1 MWTDTNAVGIL
12 TSAIL
17 KHENLISKNLQEMQC
32 TLYRLTLYENGFTTV
47 LLYTM
52 YGLGSFSATFLL
64 HTDLRGCGPGAAARG
79 PPTFV

>member
-1 MWTDTNAVGIL
+1 MYT
-12 TSAIL
+12 
-17 KHENLISKNLQEMQC
+17 LQIDSLC
-32 TLYRLTLYENGFTTV
+32 FENGFTTV